1 MPMVHACARQDCGQ
15 LTMGGFCVDHEERRE
30 DFQPEPRH
38 ATTPVARAVIDA
50 APGSVDFG

>member
-1 MPMVHACARQDCGQ
+1 
-15 LTMGGFCVDHEERRE
+15 MGGFCVDHEERRE